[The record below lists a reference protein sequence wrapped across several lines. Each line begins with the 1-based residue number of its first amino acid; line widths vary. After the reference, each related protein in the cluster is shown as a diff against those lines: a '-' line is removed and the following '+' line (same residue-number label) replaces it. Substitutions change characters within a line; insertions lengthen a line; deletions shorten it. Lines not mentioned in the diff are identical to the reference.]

1 MTDTELQEAYQ
12 AAIASRGS
20 TSRTRCPS
28 AEDLLALVER
38 SGPEEARLQTLDHV
52 MACADCHREMALLQA
67 IHAAQPRRALI
78 MPRHWLAAAG
88 LLIAL
93 GAGTLLTRSV
103 FVSGR
108 PDLVRGTPAEGEESV
123 GIVGPT
129 ALPPGGLHT
138 LTWHSVP
145 RGMQYTVEVLDP
157 DGRLLYSKQT
167 SDTVATVGP
176 LSSAPASWWVRAT
189 LSDGTERHSGIVKLG
204 H

>member
-1 MTDTELQEAYQ
+1 MTDTELQEAYR

-38 SGPEEARLQTLDHV
+38 SGPEEARLETLDHV
-52 MACADCHREMALLQA
+52 MSCADCHREMALLQA
-67 IHAAQPRRALI
+67 IHTAQPRRAVV

-108 PDLVRGTPAEGEESV
+108 PDLVRGTPTSADEGV
-123 GIVGPT
+123 AIVAPT
-129 ALPPGGLHT
+129 ALPAGGLHT

-157 DGRLLYSKQT
+157 DGRVLFSKET
-167 SDTVATVGP
+167 SDTVATVGTLP
-176 LSSAPASWWVRAT
+176 SAPASWWVRAT
-189 LSDGTERHSGIVKLG
+189 LSDGTERRSDIVKLK
-204 H
+204 